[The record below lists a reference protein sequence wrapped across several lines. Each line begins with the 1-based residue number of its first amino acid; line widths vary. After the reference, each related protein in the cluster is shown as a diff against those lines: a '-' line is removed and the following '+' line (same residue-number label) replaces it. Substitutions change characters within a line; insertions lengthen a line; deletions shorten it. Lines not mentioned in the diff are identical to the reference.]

1 MKNIDKQ
8 IGNLL
13 FDRIL
18 EVVLNSN
25 LTPKERIPKF
35 RTILDDLFKA
45 LTSDVNQHFSDLH
58 NRSVFVFMEY
68 EVPENIQKNVN
79 FIRIIGNKV
88 VHESSFKPSEL
99 DERRCLYRISIVLEY
114 FSKLEIPEEISSI
127 YSSDMDKIIYEEPSI
142 KTQRQ
147 TYDFYG
153 VIESISFLKN
163 DQNSKLCIISCQT
176 DSLGPIKLKLWNN
189 KNDSGFGSDLTP
201 FGKIAKPYQYFYIS
215 DVEKYVDKE
224 NEYFAK
230 DRSRLVLEP
239 DYIIDAKEL
248 SECRQRSET
257 GFNRYED
264 NPLLYILS
272 RFTKGEV
279 SYKVMVGNIVG
290 QLLDDEITNPGQSYE
305 DTFSK
310 VMRQNSFGMLSIA
323 HENGKYDRQNVS
335 KVYLKAKDHKKRLQE
350 TLQEFHSHECII
362 EPTFISN
369 KYGLQGR
376 LDLLVDYGKGSNRK
390 DIIELKSSE
399 SYPGLQYGMYHNHE
413 AQVLCYNLL
422 LESTFSDRVGNG
434 SILYSSAPSEES
446 PIRSAAPERHLSVQ
460 DLLMLRNKIVASEI
474 NLAQGDFKV
483 FLEIL
488 SDPFGACPP
497 FQKEQLSDFRSTIQ
511 GLDGLLKKYFFGYL
525 KFIYRELQVAKIGSN
540 DLFSKSNGYADLW
553 KASKTDKID
562 NYDVLLNIKIEDVT
576 DDFHIILSFKKEL
589 FTQTNVEII
598 SAFRV
603 GDSAVFYPTP
613 NPDELNPLK
622 SQILKC
628 RIVRITHD
636 VVEISLINKQVDK
649 RYFEH
654 SPFWALE
661 RDFRENSYKQQL
673 QLMYQFLKSDENVIE
688 LVLGNL
694 KPQFDAS
701 SELLEN
707 ELDEVQ
713 HDNVIRAVSAK
724 DYYLIQGPPGTG
736 KTSKVLVEI
745 VRNLLNKQGDTM
757 VLAFTNRA
765 VDEICEKM
773 IEKKVECI
781 RLGRGE
787 KPYYWS
793 SLSNSLSLDKLSE
806 RVGLCRV
813 FVSTISTFAS
823 SLDLLKIKNFETLII
838 DEASQ
843 VLESQIVGI
852 LKHFKKWIL
861 IGDENQLP
869 AVVVQ
874 KPDDSKCDDHEL
886 LDISLS
892 NFRESLFYRLKKN
905 AVKKGWNDCH
915 GMLRYQYRMH
925 EDVAAFPKEY
935 FYDNLIETR
944 NKIQNEPFLPTTI
957 AGDALIQEVLTKNR
971 VIFIPTNSDKRP
983 KINEE
988 EAKLVSAL
996 VNQIAVNQGPNFN
1009 PDKTVGV
1016 ITPFRAQI
1024 AKIRQELSFK
1034 YRDITIDTVERFQ
1047 GSEREIIILSLATR
1061 SASQFSAIQSINDE
1075 GVDRKLNVA
1084 LTRAKEQVI
1093 ILGSEDVLE
1102 KSEIFKQLITFVKT
1116 RGGYMVNPLKAK
1128 SIPKD
1133 LF

>member
-18 EVVLNSN
+18 DVVSNSN
-25 LTPKERIPKF
+25 FTPKERIPKF

-45 LTSDVNQHFSDLH
+45 LTADVNQHFSDLH

-68 EVPENIQKNVN
+68 EVPSDLKRKVN
-79 FIRIIGNKV
+79 FVRTMGNKA
-88 VHESSFKPSEL
+88 VHESNFKPSDL
-99 DERRCLYRISIVLEY
+99 DEKRCLYRISDILAY

-127 YSSDMDKIIYEEPSI
+127 YSSDMDSVNHEEPFI
-142 KTQRQ
+142 KTQRE

-163 DQNSKLCIISCQT
+163 DKNSKLCILSCQT
-176 DSLGPIKLKLWNN
+176 DLLGPIKLKLWNN
-189 KNDSGFGSDLTP
+189 RNDSGFGSDLTS
-201 FGKIAKPYQYFYIS
+201 FGRIAKPYQYFYIT
-215 DVEKYVDKE
+215 DVEKQIDKE
-224 NEYFAK
+224 DEYFAK
-230 DRSRLVLEP
+230 DKSRLVLEP

-248 SECRQRSET
+248 SECRQKSES
-257 GFNRYED
+257 GYRYED

-279 SYKVMVGNIVG
+279 SNKVMIGNIVG
-290 QLLDDEITNPGQSYE
+290 QLLDDEITNPGKSYDE
-305 DTFSK
+305 TFEK
-310 VMRQNSFGMLSIA
+310 VMRENSFGMLSIA
-323 HENGKYDRQNVS
+323 HENGKYNKQNIS
-335 KVYLKAKDHKKRLQE
+335 KVYLKAKDHKNRLQE

-376 LDLLVDYGKGSNRK
+376 LDLLVDYGGNSNRK
-390 DIIELKSSE
+390 DIVELKSSE
-399 SYPGLQYGMYHNHE
+399 SYPGLKYGMYYNHE

-422 LESTFSDRVGNG
+422 LESTYSDRVGNN
-434 SILYSSAPSEES
+434 SILYSSAPLEES
-446 PIRSAAPERHLSVQ
+446 PVRSAAPERHLSVQ
-460 DLLMLRNKIVASEI
+460 DLLMLRNKIVASEL
-474 NLAQGDFKV
+474 NMALGDFKS
-483 FLEIL
+483 FMEIL
-488 SDPFGACPP
+488 TDPFGACPP
-497 FQKEQLSDFRSTIQ
+497 FQKEQLSDFRLTIQ
-511 GLDGLLKKYFFGYL
+511 KLDGLLKRYFFGYL
-525 KFIYRELQVAKIGSN
+525 MFIYRELQVAKIGSN
-540 DLFSKSNGYADLW
+540 DIFSKSNGYADLW
-553 KASKTDKID
+553 KASKADKID
-562 NYDVLLNIKIEDVT
+562 NYDVLLNIKIEEVT
-576 DDFHIILSFKKEL
+576 DDFHIILSFEKEL

-613 NPDELNPLK
+613 NPDELKPLE

-636 VVEISLINKQVDK
+636 LVEIGLINKQVDK
-649 RYFEH
+649 KYFKH

-673 QLMYQFLKSDENVIE
+673 QLMYQFLKSDKNIID

-694 KPQFDAS
+694 KPQFDAATG
-701 SELLEN
+701 LIEN
-707 ELDEVQ
+707 ELDDVQ
-713 HDNVIRAVSAK
+713 NDNVIKAVSAK
-724 DYYLIQGPPGTG
+724 NYYLIQGPPGTG

-765 VDEICEKM
+765 VDEICDKL

-781 RLGRGE
+781 RLGRGD

-823 SLDLLKIKNFETLII
+823 SLDILKIKNFETLII

-852 LKHFKKWIL
+852 LKYFNKWIL

-874 KPDDSKCDDHEL
+874 KPDDSKCDDPEL

-905 AVKKGWNDCH
+905 AIKKGWSDCH

-925 EDVAAFPKEY
+925 KDVAAFPQKQ
-935 FYDNLIETR
+935 FYNNLLETR
-944 NKIQNEPFLPTTI
+944 NEIQNEPFLPNI
-957 AGDALIQEVLTKNR
+957 IGGDPLIQEVLTKNR

-988 EAKLVSAL
+988 EAKLVSSL
-996 VNQIAVNQGPNFN
+996 VNQISVNYGANFN

-1024 AKIRQELSFK
+1024 AKIRQELSSK
-1034 YRDITIDTVERFQ
+1034 HRDITIDTVERFQ

-1061 SASQFSAIQSINDE
+1061 STSQFTAIQSINDE

-1093 ILGSEDVLE
+1093 ILGSEEVLE
-1102 KSEIFKQLITFVKT
+1102 KSEIFKQLIIFIKA